1 MCSHIFTILAKYGEY
16 GMGLY
21 QLLGLMSMA
30 LLFSLPEFEIHLACL
45 LPCKCVFDTEIV

>member
-1 MCSHIFTILAKYGEY
+1 
-16 GMGLY
+16 MGLY